1 MYKIGHEC
9 LLLTACC
16 WPEFLGCPMTF
27 IVLHD
32 LYNFR
37 LFSMN
42 MNHHQLRAQ
51 KGFNFKR
58 ASYRGK
64 HLKRKKKQICLLRL
78 TFKRSMS
85 NIMFNV
91 HIDHPIQWLRAN
103 PLHQSRIPLE
113 NLVSPLSGNKIVG
126 TTNLFIGFSFPSM
139 KPFRRLICGVIK
151 NVRSWNNLIVLKLF

>member
-1 MYKIGHEC
+1 
-9 LLLTACC
+9 
-16 WPEFLGCPMTF
+16 MTF

-64 HLKRKKKQICLLRL
+64 HLKRKKKKTDLFTTPNLQA
-78 TFKRSMS
+78 
-85 NIMFNV
+85 FNV
-91 HIDHPIQWLRAN
+91 KYY
-103 PLHQSRIPLE
+103 
-113 NLVSPLSGNKIVG
+113 V
-126 TTNLFIGFSFPSM
+126 
-139 KPFRRLICGVIK
+139 
-151 NVRSWNNLIVLKLF
+151 